1 MLVLIEENKEEVIKM
16 LKVIKVIY
24 FGEIC
29 LVIKFRKFFLLFSVF
44 SRINDIFV
52 LSHFAIVFLIPIL
65 KLLGKNQRNEEI
77 NDLC

>member
-29 LVIKFRKFFLLFSVF
+29 LVRQLALSSNLEDSSCCLVFF
-44 SRINDIFV
+44 
-52 LSHFAIVFLIPIL
+52 
-65 KLLGKNQRNEEI
+65 QE
-77 NDLC
+77 